1 MNTAYKEI
9 TVELKQKIAFAM
21 MNSKNN
27 TKLAVSYGLGIATL
41 YNVVKG
47 TQTKA
52 TGKTYKKLVA
62 LANGQ
67 GKLNTDSNT
76 EKKGGVI
83 TPPKSPERVAVT
95 DKPELTFPIQ
105 PDPQPVRDEL
115 QKGIIQDLF
124 TAYKIQK
131 EVVESLKD
139 KLDLVLEK
147 LKNSEDKSLQN
158 FESHNKALTERMDKF
173 DEDFETMEKRHRYV
187 SNEVKDLKE
196 RVKKLEIRNNP
207 AKF

>member
-1 MNTAYKEI
+1 M
-9 TVELKQKIAFAM
+9 
-21 MNSKNN
+21 
-27 TKLAVSYGLGIATL
+27 
-41 YNVVKG
+41 VKASLIQ
-47 TQTKA
+47 TQTLKRKA
-52 TGKTYKKLVA
+52 EL
-62 LANGQ
+62 LP
-67 GKLNTDSNT
+67 
-76 EKKGGVI
+76 
-83 TPPKSPERVAVT
+83 PPKSPERVAVT

-196 RVKKLEIRNNP
+196 RVKKLEIRKNP
-207 AKF
+207 TKF

>member
-1 MNTAYKEI
+1 M
-9 TVELKQKIAFAM
+9 
-21 MNSKNN
+21 
-27 TKLAVSYGLGIATL
+27 
-41 YNVVKG
+41 
-47 TQTKA
+47 
-52 TGKTYKKLVA
+52 
-62 LANGQ
+62 
-67 GKLNTDSNT
+67 
-76 EKKGGVI
+76 
-83 TPPKSPERVAVT
+83 
-95 DKPELTFPIQ
+95 
-105 PDPQPVRDEL
+105 

-196 RVKKLEIRNNP
+196 RVKKLEIRKNP
-207 AKF
+207 TKF

>member
-21 MNSKNN
+21 MNSKSNA
-27 TKLAVSYGLGIATL
+27 KLATSYGLGIATL

-196 RVKKLEIRNNP
+196 RVKKLEIRKNP
-207 AKF
+207 TKF